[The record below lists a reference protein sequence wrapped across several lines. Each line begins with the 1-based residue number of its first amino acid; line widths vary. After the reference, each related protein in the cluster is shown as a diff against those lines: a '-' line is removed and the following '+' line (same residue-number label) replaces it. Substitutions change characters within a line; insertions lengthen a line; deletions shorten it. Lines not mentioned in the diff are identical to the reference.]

1 MKTTKGP
8 EYQEGSEA
16 RRKSTTAPKVE
27 RIEDRRCFK
36 SSKGGLRGTYI
47 AVEPFHLDRY
57 LDEQM
62 FRYNNRATKDNPIT
76 DADRFALAAIQ
87 IVGKRLTCSELTGKD
102 GEAPFLPDQET
113 GTREEE
119 ALSFLFPDL
128 AECSE

>member
-1 MKTTKGP
+1 MPELRPLYYGFCYRLLEQPVYHANCRDAIENMMEILWQIAPKITHEDTKGP

-62 FRYNNRATKDNPIT
+62 FR
-76 DADRFALAAIQ
+76 
-87 IVGKRLTCSELTGKD
+87 
-102 GEAPFLPDQET
+102 
-113 GTREEE
+113 
-119 ALSFLFPDL
+119 
-128 AECSE
+128 